1 MSRKTWDT
9 YLDNPELV
17 RKFKAMMAEGR
28 GRVTIERDLDLPRR
42 AVCNLLQ
49 YFRENNSDLAHE
61 MDLVRSKQR
70 ATDKANA
77 LGKLVRSEV
86 RFTNTVEALLEQL
99 NENLGKYKFNRPA
112 ARPAAPTKTNRWE
125 SRNPVGILQLADLH
139 LNELVL
145 AIDTTGYNESDYGKA
160 SARLK
165 KHVLDSCTFLD
176 AVGCRKVVVA
186 NTGDAINSDR
196 RLDEILTNAGNR
208 SRALI
213 VAVDLIQQVLMELS
227 EKYVVTYVT
236 VGGNESRK
244 HDDITWTDRSFGN
257 NYDVD
262 IHHMLQRL
270 CGTNTRITFAPVQSS
285 VEQVITVNDKNVLL
299 VHGHQFK
306 SNDIESSITK
316 LYAKYAKAG
325 ILISYV
331 ICGHV
336 HATLNSDFFSRSS
349 SLVGDNAYSSG
360 CLLLRGKAGQNLY
373 IVTKDSIIP
382 ISIDLQ
388 EVLPRDGAY
397 AFDKEFAEG
406 TMQMKSRLK
415 SESRIPINVITI

>member
-1 MSRKTWDT
+1 MSKKIWTSH
-9 YLDNPELV
+9 LNNPELV

-28 GRVTIERDLDLPRR
+28 GRVYIERELGLSRR
-42 AVCNLLQ
+42 IVCTLLEHFKEQ
-49 YFRENNSDLAHE
+49 SPDLAHQME
-61 MDLVRSKQR
+61 LIRSRQKY
-70 ATDKANA
+70 ADKANA
-77 LGKLVRSEV
+77 VGKIVRSEV
-86 RFTNTVEALLEQL
+86 RFSNAIEELLAEL
-99 NENLGKYKFNRPA
+99 NENLGRYEFHRPA
-112 ARPAAPTKTNRWE
+112 ARSAVPSKSKRWE

-145 AIDTTGYNESDYGKA
+145 AVDTAGYNESDYGKA

-165 KHVLDSCTFLD
+165 KHVLDSCTFFD
-176 AVGCRKVVVA
+176 AVGCHKVVVA

-213 VAVDLIQQVLMELS
+213 VAVDLIQQVLTELS

-244 HDDITWTDRSFGN
+244 YDEITWSSKTFGN
-257 NYDVD
+257 NYDID
-262 IHHMLQRL
+262 IHYMLQRL
-270 CGTNTRITFAPVQSS
+270 CGTNTRITFTSVQSS
-285 VEQVITVNDKNVLL
+285 VEQIITINKKNILL

-325 ILISYV
+325 ILVNYV

-336 HATLNSDFFSRSS
+336 HCTMNSDFFSRSS

-360 CLLLRGKAGQNLY
+360 CLLLRGKAGQNIY
-373 IVTKDSIIP
+373 IVTEDSIIP

-388 EVLPRDGAY
+388 ETLPKDGEY
-397 AFDKEFAEG
+397 PFDREFAED
-406 TMQMKSRLK
+406 TMQMKSRIK